1 MEDYKQV
8 QKLLG
13 PWTFQDA
20 LKERVERE
28 AQVAW
33 ALKEDEPFEVIP
45 PMQVKEWSFP
55 SVFVFLRGC
64 LP

>member
-1 MEDYKQV
+1 V
-8 QKLLG
+8 QKLWG

-33 ALKEDEPFEVIP
+33 ALKADEPFEVIP
-45 PMQVKEWSFP
+45 PTKAQKWPATPLHV
-55 SVFVFLRGC
+55 LRSQ
-64 LP
+64 LWQLIA